1 MVSSG
6 GNRFLSGRLI
16 KSARE
21 LLDSFVSV
29 DVKDR
34 SLVLKVIKSVP
45 VPEKITN
52 VSALLS
58 ETGEMDAT
66 ISMLSLKYTDA
77 LDQLEAHLDFV
88 RAGIANTEIG
98 ARDKV
103 NRSTPSHIID
113 AKLSFSPNYVE
124 ARKKAN
130 RLKRFVEL
138 LDAMKWM
145 IVRRHEAVQAIY
157 HKEF

>member
-1 MVSSG
+1 MTTSG
-6 GNRFLSGRLI
+6 NKFLSGRLI

-21 LLDSFVSV
+21 LLDSFDGV

-45 VPEKITN
+45 IPEKITN
-52 VSALLS
+52 VSALMS

-66 ISMLSLKYTDA
+66 ISTLSLKYTDA
-77 LDQLEAHLDFV
+77 LDQLEAHLDMV
-88 RAGIANTEIG
+88 RAGIANTEIE

-103 NRSTPSHIID
+103 SRSTPSHIID
-113 AKLSFSPNYVE
+113 AKLSFSPKYVE